1 MTKPDIAAILE
12 EVEGEIQSLLGKGSV
27 ASYIPALAI
36 ADPTQFGMAVATV
49 GGEHFTVGDAQ
60 TPFSLQSI
68 SKVFALTQAFGIA
81 GNDLWN
87 RLGRENAGNAA
98 TALMQLELRSGEPG
112 NPLTNAGAIVSTDVV
127 LTAHGNHTKERL
139 LGFLQDRSG
148 NDRIGFNEEIAQ
160 LEIEHGHR
168 TKALA
173 HLIAGFKNL
182 ENHPQTVST
191 LYFYQCAMEAG
202 CSDLAKAMLYLANKG
217 YCPVSNQQVLTASQ
231 AKRVNAIMLTCGHY
245 DVSGDFAF
253 RVGLPGKSGISGGI
267 VAVVPGKMA
276 VAAWSPAL
284 NKDGLSMAASQA
296 LELFAAKT
304 GYSIF

>member
-1 MTKPDIAAILE
+1 MSQPDFQAILNE
-12 EVEGEIQSLLGKGSV
+12 IHAEVQSLLGKGSV
-27 ASYIPALAI
+27 ANYIPALAI
-36 ADPTQFGMAVATV
+36 ADPTKFGMAVATV
-49 GGEHFTVGDAQ
+49 GGDLYTVGDAQ
-60 TPFSLQSI
+60 ERFSIQSI
-68 SKVFALTQAFGIA
+68 AKVFALSLAFEIM
-81 GNDLWN
+81 GNDLW
-87 RLGRENAGNAA
+87 RRVGRENAGNA
-98 TALMQLELRSGEPG
+98 LNSLLQLEFKAGEPR
-112 NPLTNAGAIVSTDVV
+112 NPLTNAGAIITTDVI
-127 LTAHGNHTKERL
+127 LTAKGNQTKEVL
-139 LGFLQDRSG
+139 LDFLKERSG
-148 NDRIGFNEEIAQ
+148 NDTLGFNEEIAQ

-173 HLIAGFKNL
+173 HLIASFKNM

-191 LYFYQCAMEAG
+191 LYFYQCAMEAS
-202 CSDLAKAMLYLANKG
+202 CADLARSMLYLANKG
-217 YCPVSNQQVLTASQ
+217 VCPVSQKQILTASQ

-304 GYSIF
+304 GFSIF